1 VWPKNN
7 NFFFKKK
14 VYHYSNRL
22 ISPNSLN
29 SHRAEPVPFLTT
41 FSMPLFLAGS
51 HEELGKNSPEKGT
64 FLKEQ
69 TQFVC
74 WVKEYPQEKNTP

>member
-1 VWPKNN
+1 
-7 NFFFKKK
+7 
-14 VYHYSNRL
+14 
-22 ISPNSLN
+22 
-29 SHRAEPVPFLTT
+29 
-41 FSMPLFLAGS
+41 MPLFLAGS